1 MRLTIKEIV
10 RIIGRQVGTFKSANN
25 YIWAAGRH
33 FNICRYYYSGRQVGA
48 FIIADI
54 FFIQV
59 GTLKFAD
66 ISLQVGRSAL
76 LTMLI
81 IH

>member
-1 MRLTIKEIV
+1 LAIKEIV

-33 FNICRYYYSGRQVGA
+33 FNICRYYYSGRH
-48 FIIADI
+48 
-54 FFIQV
+54 V

-66 ISLQVGRSAL
+66 ISQQVGMVGTFSNVYNPL
-76 LTMLI
+76 LFIYFSRLCLFSM
-81 IH
+81 